1 MLHSHITYCP
11 IILSITSKSNLNK
24 IFIMQKK
31 AIRTITQSKYNDH
44 TAALFYDEKILPLD
58 YVILQAKLI
67 FMHSIKYK
75 YCPHSFNDVF
85 TYNNVEDFVYE
96 LRYPNEFIVPRAR
109 IELFKKIPLYTFFF
123 YLKNGTIVMI
133 SASIKMLLHLKL
145 YCSKLCLKFLRKKVI

>member
-1 MLHSHITYCP
+1 
-11 IILSITSKSNLNK
+11 
-24 IFIMQKK
+24 MQKK

-123 YLKNGTIVMI
+123 LPEEWNNCHDLRFYQNTATFKIVFFETMFKI
-133 SASIKMLLHLKL
+133 FAEKSNLIGELP
-145 YCSKLCLKFLRKKVI
+145 